1 MNDQIESILTIIDI
15 SYTVLKEN
23 DIIVPREI
31 FLNQDTY
38 YIVKEKIPLL
48 KKHFSSSFLTSLQK
62 NANIKQRWPLLN
74 LVRQIL
80 KKNNYI
86 MTPLRKSD
94 GYDDEGKKKF
104 KRYFLINKLEVLDS
118 EIDETS

>member
-15 SYTVLKEN
+15 SYTVLQEN

-31 FLNQDTY
+31 FLNPDTS

-62 NANIKQRWPLLN
+62 NATSKQKWPLLN
-74 LVRQIL
+74 LFRQIL
-80 KKNNYI
+80 KKNNYV

>member
-31 FLNQDTY
+31 FLNTDTY

>member
-38 YIVKEKIPLL
+38 YVVKEKIPLL

>member
-1 MNDQIESILTIIDI
+1 
-15 SYTVLKEN
+15 
-23 DIIVPREI
+23 
-31 FLNQDTY
+31 
-38 YIVKEKIPLL
+38 
-48 KKHFSSSFLTSLQK
+48 
-62 NANIKQRWPLLN
+62 
-74 LVRQIL
+74 
-80 KKNNYI
+80 

>member
-31 FLNQDTY
+31 FLNPDTY

>member
-31 FLNQDTY
+31 FLNTDTY

-94 GYDDEGKKKF
+94 GYDDEGKKNLNVIF
-104 KRYFLINKLEVLDS
+104 
-118 EIDETS
+118 

>member
-15 SYTVLKEN
+15 SYTVLQEN

-31 FLNQDTY
+31 FLNPDTY

-62 NANIKQRWPLLN
+62 NATSKQKWPLLN
-74 LVRQIL
+74 LFRQIL
-80 KKNNYI
+80 KKNNYV